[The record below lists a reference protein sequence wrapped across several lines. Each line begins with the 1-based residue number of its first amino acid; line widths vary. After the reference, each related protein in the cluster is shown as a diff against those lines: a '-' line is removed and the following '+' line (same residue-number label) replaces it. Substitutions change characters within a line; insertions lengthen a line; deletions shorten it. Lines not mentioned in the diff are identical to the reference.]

1 MGVTLRQIQL
11 PHRYTWDTGYR
22 MLLLTTSS
30 MMSLTQATCSLTP
43 SKDNLVAARLEG
55 NWTVNGPFSARLSP
69 DGKTSTAP
77 VGEVIVSF
85 KNDSGVLDDMSADQC
100 DLLESNE
107 LEIYSAGTLQF
118 LHVELGVM
126 THTFFLTS
134 IEGVPAVIYWQGE
147 SPVTNLVQVA
157 PALFLSTTFSS
168 WERRVLTSLS
178 ACWREWG
185 PRQAFV
191 GIRPLG

>member
-11 PHRYTWDTGYR
+11 PHRYIRDTGYR
-22 MLLLTTSS
+22 YRMLLLLLLTTSS

-43 SKDNLVAARLEG
+43 TKDNLVAARLEG

-85 KNDSGVLDDMSADQC
+85 KNDSGVLDDMPADQC

-126 THTFFLTS
+126 THTFFLT
-134 IEGVPAVIYWQGE
+134 
-147 SPVTNLVQVA
+147 
-157 PALFLSTTFSS
+157 TTFSS

-191 GIRPLG
+191 